1 MILKHDFSVLKWWN
15 FRNSDFECQIHEIE
29 ITFFEFT
36 NYKFKYFLNSLLTL
50 FSCEW
55 LAISSADD
63 EVVDSSAN
71 SLGGLAIVVVE
82 AEDAV
87 VEAKIEPWE
96 AQCPLNREKN
106 HCNK

>member
-1 MILKHDFSVLKWWN
+1 MSKSRFLNSRISNSRIL
-15 FRNSDFECQIHEIE
+15 NSRIS
-29 ITFFEFT
+29 
-36 NYKFKYFLNSLLTL
+36 NYKCMYFLKSLLTL

-55 LAISSADD
+55 HAISSADD

>member
-1 MILKHDFSVLKWWN
+1 M
-15 FRNSDFECQIHEIE
+15 
-29 ITFFEFT
+29 
-36 NYKFKYFLNSLLTL
+36 LTL

-55 LAISSADD
+55 HAISSADD

-96 AQCPLNREKN
+96 AQCPLNRKEKN
-106 HCNK
+106 IAINKEISITLYEKIQCKCKKIWSI